1 MQFSKRRIFL
11 ILCLVV
17 GIGATGFFL
26 YSSVKTGDNGPG
38 SNAPEKRT
46 NKLVVWGVDDSSA
59 FATIKKNFEAVY
71 KDSSVN
77 YVKIDEAVIQNQ
89 LVQALAN
96 NQAPDVI
103 MIKNR
108 TLARQKNFLSPV
120 PVTKMSLPKFRGLFP
135 TVAEQDF
142 TDANRQIY
150 ALPLSIDTLALVYN
164 KDFFDQAR
172 IIQPP
177 KTWGE
182 LADLVPQLVKIGQGG
197 QFDRSAIALGGSAKS
212 ITNAGDILALLFMQ
226 SGAKLASGE
235 LGIDGPGRQALNFY
249 LQFSNPRSLAYT
261 WNDLQSNDLQSFA
274 NLRSAMVL
282 AYKRQIPFI
291 TNQNSFVNYGIAS
304 IPQLGAD
311 RVDYANNWGL
321 AVTRTSRFSERAWDF
336 VIYATT
342 VQQNA
347 QAYSK
352 ATKLPPAL
360 RELLASNYND
370 PELGVF
376 AQQALTAR
384 SWNSPDDKQTRDI
397 FSSMVSSYLTGQMDQ
412 DSALRRAQNM
422 VSQIFRK

>member
-1 MQFSKRRIFL
+1 MQFSKRQIFL
-11 ILCLVV
+11 VISLIA
-17 GIGATGFFL
+17 GIGITIFLL
-26 YSSVKTGDNGPG
+26 YSSIKTEDTGPG
-38 SNAPEKRT
+38 SINAAKRT

-59 FATIKKNFEAVY
+59 FATIKKNFEATY
-71 KDSSVN
+71 KDASVN
-77 YVKIDEAVIQNQ
+77 YVQLDEAVIQSQ

-96 NQAPDVI
+96 NQGPDVI

-108 TLARQKNFLSPV
+108 TLARQKNFLAPA
-120 PVTKMSLPKFRGLFP
+120 PATKMSLSRFRGLFP

-142 TDANRQIY
+142 TDSGRQIY
-150 ALPLSIDTLALVYN
+150 ALPLSIDTLALIYN

-177 KTWGE
+177 ATWTE
-182 LADLVPQLVKIGQGG
+182 LADIVPQLVKPGKGG
-197 QFDRSAIALGGSAKS
+197 QFDRSAVALGGSNKS
-212 ITNAGDILALLFMQ
+212 MTNAGDVLTLLFMQ
-226 SGAKLASGE
+226 SGARLASGE
-235 LGIDGPGRQALNFY
+235 LGVDGPGRKALNFY

-274 NLRSAMVL
+274 NLRAAMVI

-304 IPQLGAD
+304 VPQLSTD
-311 RVDYANNWGL
+311 RVDYANSWGL
-321 AVTRTSRFSERAWDF
+321 AVTRNSRFSARAWDF
-336 VIYATT
+336 VVYATT

-347 QAYSK
+347 QAYSQ

-360 RELLASNYND
+360 RELLATNYND

-384 SWNSPDDKQTRDI
+384 SWNSPDEKQTRDI
-397 FSSMVSSYLTGQMDQ
+397 FSGMVDSYLTGQMDQ
-412 DSALRRAQNM
+412 ESALGRAQNIL
-422 VSQIFRK
+422 SQIFRK